1 MNRGGFFNPGNG
13 GPEGNFRRNPPRGFP
28 DMNRMHQGYRPQNL
42 NMGPNNNRY
51 PNLLQQLTPN
61 LGLAGAANP
70 LMNSLINE
78 PMNDPKVPTIG
89 NTPNFNFPMFNNP
102 PLSHSN
108 PNNAN
113 FNKNSNTLF
122 PHSQNQN
129 PNHNLPPSNNGF
141 NPNETNL
148 AITNPNI
155 INPSNNIPN
164 TNAPL
169 LNRPNPGII
178 NPNNLPQNSQNPNIF
193 NQNLGNINLQ
203 MPNPPQTQTLSNND
217 NNMTKITEPEKNNLK
232 ESPAKKTDEKLVET
246 HKILSKLTDISTD
259 QKEDLLKKIRLFQ
272 QNSSQTENK
281 ETISKLIKIISN
293 KTTEKLTEKE
303 KEKEK
308 DPLEEKKQK
317 LNEKMQTMGIFIG
330 KPAEEKKEKNKDL
343 KGVQDKLPHPET
355 GEIKNFGK
363 RAFQKDPRLREKPKE

>member
-1 MNRGGFFNPGNG
+1 MNRGGFFNG
-13 GPEGNFRRNPPRGFP
+13 GPEGNFRRNSQRGFP
-28 DMNRMHQGYRPQNL
+28 DMNRMHPGYRPQNL
-42 NMGPNNNRY
+42 NMNTNNNRY

-70 LMNSLINE
+70 LMNSLSNE
-78 PMNDPKVPTIG
+78 QMNDAKVPPIG

-108 PNNAN
+108 PNNAI
-113 FNKNSNTLF
+113 FNKTNNGPFPNS
-122 PHSQNQN
+122 PNQI
-129 PNHNLPPSNNGF
+129 PSHNLPSSNNAF

-148 AITNPNI
+148 ANITNPNLN
-155 INPSNNIPN
+155 NPTNNIPN
-164 TNAPL
+164 PNAPI
-169 LNRPNPGII
+169 LNRPNPGIN
-178 NPNNLPQNSQNPNIF
+178 NPNNLPPAKQNPSIFNPNIG
-193 NQNLGNINLQ
+193 NLNLQ
-203 MPNPPQTQTLSNND
+203 MPNPPQTQTFSNND
-217 NNMTKITEPEKNNLK
+217 NNMTKNTEPEKKNLK
-232 ESPAKKTDEKLVET
+232 ESPAKKSDDKLVET

-293 KTTEKLTEKE
+293 KTTEKPPEKE

-330 KPAEEKKEKNKDL
+330 KPVEEKKEKNKDL
-343 KGVQDKLPHPET
+343 KGLHDKLPET
-355 GEIKNFGK
+355 GEIKALK
-363 RAFQKDPRLREKPKE
+363 SKDPRLREKPKE